1 MREFDF
7 IEWVRSQAT
16 GDSERVLVGPGDDC
30 AVLALGDEKLLV
42 TSDQVLDGVHFSVTR
57 HGPAA
62 GGRKAAARNLSD
74 IAAMAGEPV
83 AMVATVAAPQG
94 FSQAD
99 AQAIYDGLRSVG
111 DEFRCPLV
119 GGDLA
124 AWDRDDR
131 PLQISVTVLGRCGPV
146 PPVLRSGAEVG
157 DAVCV
162 TGVLGGAW
170 RTRRHLSFAPRI
182 PEARK
187 LATDFGVKALI
198 DISDGL
204 ASDLGHIVSA
214 SGVAAE
220 IDAAAVPIADDLGG
234 DVDPLTAALTD
245 GEDYELL
252 FALPAD
258 SAERLIDGEPL
269 GVSVTRIGTIVAGE
283 GIALIRNGK
292 AQPLDVRGWEHE
304 T

>member
-7 IEWVRSQAT
+7 IEWVRSRAAP
-16 GDSERVLVGPGDDC
+16 DSERVVVGPGDDC
-30 AVLALGDEKLLV
+30 AVIALGGEKLLV
-42 TSDQVLDGVHFSVTR
+42 TADQVLDGVHFSMTR

-99 AQAIYDGLRSVG
+99 AQAVHDGLRSAG
-111 DEFRCPLV
+111 DAFGCPLV

-131 PLQISVTVLGRCGPV
+131 PLQISVTVLGRAAGV
-146 PPVLRSGAEVG
+146 GPVLRSGAKAG
-157 DAVCV
+157 DAICV

-170 RTRRHLSFAPRI
+170 HGRRHLSFQPRI
-182 PEARK
+182 AEARR
-187 LATDFGVKALI
+187 LATDFGLTAMI

-204 ASDLGHIVSA
+204 ASDLGHIA
-214 SGVAAE
+214 AAGGVAAE
-220 IDAAAVPIADDLGG
+220 IDAAAIPLAKDIAEDD
-234 DVDPLTAALTD
+234 DPLTAALTD

-252 FALPAD
+252 FTLPVEAAD
-258 SAERLIDGEPL
+258 RLIESQPL
-269 GVSVTRIGTIVAGE
+269 GVPVSRMGTVIAGS
-283 GIALIRNGK
+283 GLTLVRNGK
-292 AQPLDVRGWEHE
+292 REPLDVRGWEHR